1 MEKLYVENGRLMA
14 GGAPLLLRGFG
25 LGGWLLPEGYMWK
38 FYTKCD
44 RPRRIE
50 ALIEEPVSYT
60 HLDVY
65 KRQILYWQCPTARYA
80 VR

>member
-38 FYTKCD
+38 F
-44 RPRRIE
+44 
-50 ALIEEPVSYT
+50 EELCGAEYAASF
-60 HLDVY
+60 
-65 KRQILYWQCPTARYA
+65 WERYYDS
-80 VR
+80 

>member
-1 MEKLYVENGRLMA
+1 MEFLHAKGGKLYC
-14 GGAPLLLRGFG
+14 GAQPILLRGMG

-50 ALIEEPVSYT
+50 ALIERLCGVE
-60 HLDVY
+60 
-65 KRQILYWQCPTARYA
+65 YA
-80 VR
+80 ASFWTQYFAT